1 MIRNATRKGVPKAVE
16 HINETIAPALAG
28 IYHYLKNIVSKK
40 CRKDATS
47 VGVENRFV
55 PNTIKNKEAPELL
68 KYAIQKTDYTDQGVV
83 GMDMDASEFFR
94 SGKYDLDFK
103 SPMTPTMNHAQPY
116 F

>member
-1 MIRNATRKGVPKAVE
+1 MKATHEQKNLLH
-16 HINETIAPALAG
+16 HITAR
-28 IYHYLKNIVSKK
+28 IYHNLKNIVSKK

-55 PNTIKNKEAPELL
+55 PNPLQNKEAPELL
-68 KYAIQKTDYTDQGVV
+68 KCAIQKTDYTDQGVV
-83 GMDMDASEFFR
+83 GIDMDVSEFFR